1 MTLSSDTARLPTPA
15 ACIADFCLLPL
26 GTATA
31 SVAQEVAE
39 VQRVLKGSGLVYT
52 LHSAGTTVEGSWE
65 EVMRVIGQC
74 HALLH
79 QKGIV
84 RIQSDIRVGSRTD
97 KAQRAE
103 DKVAAVQRLL
113 EEDGD

>member
-52 LHSAGTTVEGSWE
+52 LHSAGTTVGTWATEGGWE
-65 EVMRVIGQC
+65 AETG
-74 HALLH
+74 
-79 QKGIV
+79 
-84 RIQSDIRVGSRTD
+84 RTGLTGL
-97 KAQRAE
+97 QR
-103 DKVAAVQRLL
+103 DR
-113 EEDGD
+113 GRRSCG